1 MQPAHQVRKPCEQAR
16 MKEDC
21 FFLIQVEVQSSQ
33 KSVTSEMM
41 VEVDVLQLGVFQIWL
56 FNKRT

>member
-1 MQPAHQVRKPCEQAR
+1 
-16 MKEDC
+16 
-21 FFLIQVEVQSSQ
+21 
-33 KSVTSEMM
+33 MM